1 MIQLRDLKHD
11 PSSTPLAWLLAC
23 LLVAQVLFPIQMHT
37 TWGVD
42 SHGQV
47 VQICTLSG
55 VKTMLVDPLTGEQQV
70 VADSDD
76 ARNPACNFSQL
87 LSGAL
92 ASAAVAVPGWLAL
105 ASVQADPLP
114 LKAPLVP
121 VLRYSP
127 IRAPPAL
134 V

>member
-1 MIQLRDLKHD
+1 M
-11 PSSTPLAWLLAC
+11 
-23 LLVAQVLFPIQMHT
+23 VFPHQCHP

-47 VQICTLSG
+47 VQICTLGG
-55 VKTMLVDPLTGEQQV
+55 VKTMLVDPRTGEQQV

-76 ARNPACNFSQL
+76 ARNPACTFSQL
-87 LSGAL
+87 LTGAL

-105 ASVQADPLP
+105 ATVHADPHP
-114 LKAPLVP
+114 LKALLAP
-121 VLRYSP
+121 VLLHSP